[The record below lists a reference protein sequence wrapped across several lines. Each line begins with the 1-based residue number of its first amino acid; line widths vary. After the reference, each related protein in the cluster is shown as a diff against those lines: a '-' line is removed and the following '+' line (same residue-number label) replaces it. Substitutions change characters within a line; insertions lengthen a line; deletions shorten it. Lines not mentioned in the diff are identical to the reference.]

1 MTIESEKLPRTAGSP
16 PSGSESKR
24 PLLHFTEGSQ
34 GRVRATGAPTTPVS
48 HAELPANAR
57 RLIGLPDVSRG

>member
-1 MTIESEKLPRTAGSP
+1 MSIESEKLLPTADSP

-34 GRVRATGAPTTPVS
+34 GRVRATGAATTPVS
-48 HAELPANAR
+48 QTELPAMAR
-57 RLIGLPDVSRG
+57 RLIGLPDVARG